1 MTDKT
6 LASLITKVQRLGE
19 NYEKMSEK
27 IDLLIHSVNNLYDE
41 VYRDVDCCNCKS
53 ASEEEDVEDEP
64 VAAEDVED
72 EPVATEDKETGNE
85 IESVADV
92 ILAIA
97 EELERRKKL

>member
-6 LASLITKVQRLGE
+6 LTSLVTKVRRLE
-19 NYEKMSEK
+19 EDYEGMSAK

-41 VYRDVDCCNCKS
+41 VYKDVDCCNCKS

-64 VAAEDVED
+64 TATGDREAE
-72 EPVATEDKETGNE
+72 NE
-85 IESVADV
+85 IASVADV

>member
-6 LASLITKVQRLGE
+6 LTSLITKVQRLGE
-19 NYEKMSEK
+19 DYEKMSAK

-53 ASEEEDVEDEP
+53 ASEEEDAEEEEP
-64 VAAEDVED
+64 AAAEDREA
-72 EPVATEDKETGNE
+72 ENE
-85 IESVADV
+85 IASVADV

>member
-6 LASLITKVQRLGE
+6 LTSLVTKVQRLGE
-19 NYEKMSEK
+19 DYEKMSAK

-53 ASEEEDVEDEP
+53 ASDEEDAEDEP
-64 VAAEDVED
+64 VAAEDREA
-72 EPVATEDKETGNE
+72 ENE
-85 IESVADV
+85 IASVADV

>member
-6 LASLITKVQRLGE
+6 LTSLITKVQRLGE
-19 NYEKMSEK
+19 DYEKMSAK

-53 ASEEEDVEDEP
+53 ASDEEDAEDEP
-64 VAAEDVED
+64 VAAED
-72 EPVATEDKETGNE
+72 KEAENE
-85 IESVADV
+85 IASVADV

>member
-6 LASLITKVQRLGE
+6 LTSLITRVQRLGE
-19 NYEKMSEK
+19 DYEKMSAK

-64 VAAEDVED
+64 TAAEDREA
-72 EPVATEDKETGNE
+72 ENE
-85 IESVADV
+85 IASVADV

-97 EELERRKKL
+97 EELERRKRL

>member
-6 LASLITKVQRLGE
+6 LTSLITKVRRLE
-19 NYEKMSEK
+19 EDYEGMSSK
-27 IDLLIHSVNNLYDE
+27 IDLLIHSINNLYDE
-41 VYRDVDCCNCKS
+41 VYKDKSCCNCKS
-53 ASEEEDVEDEP
+53 MPEEEEDVEDEST
-64 VAAEDVED
+64 
-72 EPVATEDKETGNE
+72 ATEDKETGNE

>member
-6 LASLITKVQRLGE
+6 LTSLITRVQRLGE
-19 NYEKMSEK
+19 DYEKMSAK

-53 ASEEEDVEDEP
+53 TSEEEDAEDEP
-64 VAAEDVED
+64 TAAEDREA
-72 EPVATEDKETGNE
+72 ENE
-85 IESVADV
+85 IASVADV

>member
-6 LASLITKVQRLGE
+6 LTSLITKVRRLE
-19 NYEKMSEK
+19 EDYEGMSAK
-27 IDLLIHSVNNLYDE
+27 IDLLIHSINNLYDE

-53 ASEEEDVEDEP
+53 ASEEEEE
-64 VAAEDVED
+64 EDVED
-72 EPVATEDKETGNE
+72 EPTAAEDREAENE
-85 IESVADV
+85 ITSVADV

>member
-6 LASLITKVQRLGE
+6 LTSLVTKVRKLE
-19 NYEKMSEK
+19 EDYEKMSAK

-53 ASEEEDVEDEP
+53 ASEEEDAEDEPAAVEDEK
-64 VAAEDVED
+64 AE
-72 EPVATEDKETGNE
+72 NE

>member
-6 LASLITKVQRLGE
+6 LTSLITRVQRLGE
-19 NYEKMSEK
+19 DYEKMSAK

-53 ASEEEDVEDEP
+53 TSEEEDVEDEP
-64 VAAEDVED
+64 TAAEDREA
-72 EPVATEDKETGNE
+72 ENE
-85 IESVADV
+85 IASVADV

>member
-6 LASLITKVQRLGE
+6 LTSLVTKVQRLGE
-19 NYEKMSEK
+19 EYEKMSAK

-53 ASEEEDVEDEP
+53 VSEEEEDAEDEP
-64 VAAEDVED
+64 VAAED
-72 EPVATEDKETGNE
+72 KEAENE
-85 IESVADV
+85 IASVADV

>member
-6 LASLITKVQRLGE
+6 LTSLVTKVQRLGE
-19 NYEKMSEK
+19 AYEKMSAK

-53 ASEEEDVEDEP
+53 ASEEEDVEEEP
-64 VAAEDVED
+64 AAAED
-72 EPVATEDKETGNE
+72 KEAENE
-85 IESVADV
+85 IASVADV

-97 EELERRKKL
+97 EELERRRKL

>member
-6 LASLITKVQRLGE
+6 LTSLVTKVQRLGE
-19 NYEKMSEK
+19 EYEKMSAK

-53 ASEEEDVEDEP
+53 ASEEEDVEEEP
-64 VAAEDVED
+64 AAAED
-72 EPVATEDKETGNE
+72 KEAENE
-85 IESVADV
+85 IASVADV

>member
-6 LASLITKVQRLGE
+6 LTSLVTKVQRLGE
-19 NYEKMSEK
+19 DYEKMSAK

-53 ASEEEDVEDEP
+53 ASEEEEEDAEEEEP
-64 VAAEDVED
+64 VAAED
-72 EPVATEDKETGNE
+72 KEAENE
-85 IESVADV
+85 IASVADV

>member
-6 LASLITKVQRLGE
+6 LTSLITKVQRLGE
-19 NYEKMSEK
+19 DYEAMSSK

-41 VYRDVDCCNCKS
+41 VYKDKNCCNCKS
-53 ASEEEDVEDEP
+53 ASEEDVEEEP
-64 VAAEDVED
+64 VAAED
-72 EPVATEDKETGNE
+72 KETENE

>member
-6 LASLITKVQRLGE
+6 LTSLVTKVQRLGE
-19 NYEKMSEK
+19 DYEKMSAK

-53 ASEEEDVEDEP
+53 ASEEEDVEEEP
-64 VAAEDVED
+64 AAAED
-72 EPVATEDKETGNE
+72 KEAENE
-85 IESVADV
+85 IASVADV

>member
-6 LASLITKVQRLGE
+6 LTSLVTKVQRLGE
-19 NYEKMSEK
+19 DYEKMSAK

-53 ASEEEDVEDEP
+53 ASDEEDVEDEP
-64 VAAEDVED
+64 VAAEDREA
-72 EPVATEDKETGNE
+72 ENE
-85 IESVADV
+85 IASVADV

>member
-1 MTDKT
+1 MTDET
-6 LASLITKVQRLGE
+6 LTSLITKVRRLGE
-19 NYEKMSEK
+19 DYEKMSAK

-53 ASEEEDVEDEP
+53 ASEEEDVEEEP
-64 VAAEDVED
+64 VAAEDREA
-72 EPVATEDKETGNE
+72 ENE
-85 IESVADV
+85 IASVADV

>member
-6 LASLITKVQRLGE
+6 LTSLATKVRKLEEDYE
-19 NYEKMSEK
+19 NMSAK

-53 ASEEEDVEDEP
+53 TSEEEEDAEDEP
-64 VAAEDVED
+64 AAAED
-72 EPVATEDKETGNE
+72 KEAENE

>member
-19 NYEKMSEK
+19 DYEKMSAK

-53 ASEEEDVEDEP
+53 ASEEEDAEDEP
-64 VAAEDVED
+64 VAAED
-72 EPVATEDKETGNE
+72 KETENE

-97 EELERRKKL
+97 EELERRRKL

>member
-6 LASLITKVQRLGE
+6 LTSLITKVQRLGE
-19 NYEKMSEK
+19 DYEAMSSK

-41 VYRDVDCCNCKS
+41 VYRDKGCCNCKS
-53 ASEEEDVEDEP
+53 ASEDVEEEP
-64 VAAEDVED
+64 VAAEDE
-72 EPVATEDKETGNE
+72 EAEDK

>member
-6 LASLITKVQRLGE
+6 LTSLITKVQRLGE
-19 NYEKMSEK
+19 DYEEMSAK
-27 IDLLIHSVNNLYDE
+27 VDLLIHSVNNLYDE
-41 VYRDVDCCNCKS
+41 VYKDKGCCNCDN
-53 ASEEEDVEDEP
+53 ASEEEEDMEEEP
-64 VAAEDVED
+64 VAGEDEKAED
-72 EPVATEDKETGNE
+72 K

>member
-6 LASLITKVQRLGE
+6 LTSLITKVQRLGE
-19 NYEKMSEK
+19 DYEKMSAK

-53 ASEEEDVEDEP
+53 ASEEEDAEDEP
-64 VAAEDVED
+64 VAAEDREA
-72 EPVATEDKETGNE
+72 ESE
-85 IESVADV
+85 IASVADV

>member
-6 LASLITKVQRLGE
+6 LTSLITKVQRLGE
-19 NYEKMSEK
+19 DYEEMSAK
-27 IDLLIHSVNNLYDE
+27 VDLLIHSVNNLYDE
-41 VYRDVDCCNCKS
+41 VYKDKGCCNCDN
-53 ASEEEDVEDEP
+53 ASEEEEEEGMEEES
-64 VAAEDVED
+64 VAAEDEK
-72 EPVATEDKETGNE
+72 AEDK

>member
-6 LASLITKVQRLGE
+6 LTSLVTKVQRLGE
-19 NYEKMSEK
+19 DYEKMSAK

-53 ASEEEDVEDEP
+53 ASEEEDVEEEP
-64 VAAEDVED
+64 AAAED
-72 EPVATEDKETGNE
+72 KEAENE
-85 IESVADV
+85 IASVADV

-97 EELERRKKL
+97 EELERRRKL

>member
-6 LASLITKVQRLGE
+6 LTSLITKVQRLGE
-19 NYEKMSEK
+19 DYEAMSSK

-41 VYRDVDCCNCKS
+41 VYKDKSCCNCKS
-53 ASEEEDVEDEP
+53 MPEEEEEDVEDEST
-64 VAAEDVED
+64 
-72 EPVATEDKETGNE
+72 ATEDKEAGNE

>member
-6 LASLITKVQRLGE
+6 LTSLITKVRRLE
-19 NYEKMSEK
+19 EDYEGMSSK

-41 VYRDVDCCNCKS
+41 VYRDTDCCNCKN
-53 ASEEEDVEDEP
+53 ASEEEEDVEDEP
-64 VAAEDVED
+64 VAA
-72 EPVATEDKETGNE
+72 EDKETGNE